1 MVEEVINMLREPEET
16 RRALVSWIKNYF
28 EQNGV
33 GCSAVIGI
41 SGGKDSSI
49 AAALCVEAL
58 GTERVIGVMM
68 PNGVQAD
75 IQDAKTLI
83 DCLKIKSI
91 TVNIAEP
98 VKALKKALEAECYF
112 RELCQREHFSEDA
125 ALNLPARI
133 RMSTLYAVAQNL
145 PQGGRVVNTC
155 NRSEDYIGYSTK
167 FGDAAGD
174 FSPLSDLLVE
184 EVKQIGYLL
193 ELPKELIDKTPS
205 DGLSGISD
213 EDKFGFTYQIL
224 DKYIQTGICND
235 IKVREKIDRLHQ
247 QNLHKLLEMPRYQNI
262 RRWSGV
268 VYQ

>member
-75 IQDAKTLI
+75 IQDARTLI

-133 RMSTLYAVAQNL
+133 RMST
-145 PQGGRVVNTC
+145 
-155 NRSEDYIGYSTK
+155 
-167 FGDAAGD
+167 
-174 FSPLSDLLVE
+174 
-184 EVKQIGYLL
+184 
-193 ELPKELIDKTPS
+193 
-205 DGLSGISD
+205 
-213 EDKFGFTYQIL
+213 
-224 DKYIQTGICND
+224 
-235 IKVREKIDRLHQ
+235 
-247 QNLHKLLEMPRYQNI
+247 
-262 RRWSGV
+262 
-268 VYQ
+268 